1 MNKLVLSLTTVALA
15 AVMSGCSA
23 APTGPVTA
31 SLKEFSITLGRATAS
46 PGSVTFNVT
55 NAGTILHE
63 FVVLDTDTAAGS
75 LVVTADGTVSEDG
88 LTVVD
93 EIEDIAVGATPSLTV
108 NLTAGHYAIICNVP
122 GHYAGGMHT
131 DFQVQ

>member
-1 MNKLVLSLTTVALA
+1 MNRLILSLASIALI
-15 AVMSGCSA
+15 AVTAGCSA

-31 SLKEFSITLGRATAS
+31 QLKEFSITLGRTTAS

-55 NAGTILHE
+55 NAGTLPHE
-63 FVVLDTDTAAGS
+63 FVVVDTDTPAGS
-75 LVVTADGTVSEDG
+75 LPVEGALVSEDA

-93 EIEDIAVGATPSLTV
+93 EIEDIAVGATPTLTV
-108 NLTAGHYAIICNVP
+108 NLTAGHYAIICNVE
-122 GHYAGGMHT
+122 GHYASGMHA